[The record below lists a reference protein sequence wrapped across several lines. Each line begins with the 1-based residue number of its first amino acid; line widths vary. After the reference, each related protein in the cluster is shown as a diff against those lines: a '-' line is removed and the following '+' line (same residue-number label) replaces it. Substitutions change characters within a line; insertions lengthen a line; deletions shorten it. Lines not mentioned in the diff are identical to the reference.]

1 MGTLQRT
8 LGLGAFASIGGLT
21 WACLQPTQ
29 VTLAV
34 TSNVPCEDAAGDE
47 FNDLAIYA
55 ERKLDTAKLEFPVAA
70 SSACDASSAGS
81 ELGTLVLIPGTDDLA
96 VEIAVVAGIA
106 RNGSVDSSAVLS
118 MTAEE
123 CAGKVGDREEFSKY
137 PCILARRRLDFIEST
152 PLTLTIELSSDCIGR
167 YCDEGSTCFRGACV
181 DAEVLCDGEGCT
193 DPGTTSSTS
202 TGPSSSTQG
211 GGGEA
216 MAQSSASTG
225 QGGGG
230 NGSVGVTM
238 PTVGVG
244 GLGGAGL
251 GGTGL
256 GGTGLGGSGLVGV
269 GVGGDGGAGVGG
281 ALGMGGTGLT
291 MTVTTGSMS
300 AVSSA
305 MSSSGISS
313 SSGSS
318 SGSSGSSTG
327 TLNPST
333 GVSMNV
339 CGPVFLSA
347 CASQPCSQL
356 CASKMCS
363 MGSCTGMNECT
374 CSN

>member
-8 LGLGAFASIGGLT
+8 LGLGTIASMGALT

-34 TSNVPCEDAAGDE
+34 RSNVPCEDPLGDE

-70 SSACDASSAGS
+70 SSACDAASAAS
-81 ELGTLVLIPGTDDLA
+81 DLGTLVLVPGTDDLA

-106 RNGSVDSSAVLS
+106 RNGSVDSSAVTS

-123 CAGKVGDREEFSKY
+123 CAGKLGDRDEFSKY

-167 YCDEGSTCFRGACV
+167 YCDEGTTCFRGACV
-181 DAEVLCDGEGCT
+181 DSQVLCDGEGCT
-193 DPGTTSSTS
+193 EPGTTSSSTS
-202 TGPSSSTQG
+202 TGSGSSTQG
-211 GGGEA
+211 SGGAA

-230 NGSVGVTM
+230 NTGVTT

-251 GGTGL
+251 GGSGL
-256 GGTGLGGSGLVGV
+256 GSSGIVGA

-291 MTVTTGSMS
+291 MTVSSGSMS
-300 AVSSA
+300 TVSSA
-305 MSSSGISS
+305 LSSSGMSSSGMSS
-313 SSGSS
+313 SSGTST
-318 SGSSGSSTG
+318 GASGSSTG

-339 CGPVFLSA
+339 CGPVTLMA
-347 CASQPCSQL
+347 CAGQQCAQL

-363 MGSCTGMNECT
+363 MGMCTGANECT